1 MVYKMPD
8 SSNELQNTLTMSG
21 QIPSNASIHE
31 LPKIQ
36 ICDCDWK
43 KGGEFNNAQIIQ

>member
-1 MVYKMPD
+1 MPD
-8 SSNELQNTLTMSG
+8 STNKLQNTLNMSG
-21 QIPSNASIHE
+21 QILSNASIHE

-43 KGGEFNNAQIIQ
+43 KKGGFQ